1 MPLMQKDTPII
12 LSLRVSVFVFT
23 VLLSSPIINLLG

>member
-1 MPLMQKDTPII
+1 MPLMLKDTQII

-23 VLLSSPIINLLG
+23 VLLSSPIIYLLG